1 MRYEFEYF
9 YIYNGR
15 LLMSETIET
24 MEELLDLAAIDKQRA
39 EKGHSRKGSYSE
51 SSSRPASS
59 SW

>member
-39 EKGHSRKGSYSE
+39 EKGHSRKENYSE
-51 SSSRPASS
+51 RSSRPASS
-59 SW
+59 SR